1 MSCEFP
7 LYLPIGDMENDGF
20 IAVPRRPLTTQEVE
34 WVTEIVLISPQWAD
48 VSLGSLYV
56 IRELRLGASVCGV
69 REAGAAADSS
79 SEPVIR
85 AWWVKSI
92 SQSYTGGKK
101 EPLTI
106 LLHYADGSL
115 SLLEADPAELPRAD
129 SPNMER
135 GKPRGPSWSVK
146 RLSCFFTGRP
156 LEG

>member
-1 MSCEFP
+1 VSCEFP

-56 IRELRLGASVCGV
+56 IGECA
-69 REAGAAADSS
+69 
-79 SEPVIR
+79 SEPRSVVFEKPEQPQTPLLAGHQGLVGEIDL
-85 AWWVKSI
+85 AI
-92 SQSYTGGKK
+92 LHGGKK

-115 SLLEADPAELPRAD
+115 SLLEVIWYNFPEPIPQTWNVVSREVR
-129 SPNMER
+129 P
-135 GKPRGPSWSVK
+135 
-146 RLSCFFTGRP
+146 GR
-156 LEG
+156 